1 MTQSISIKGQTFIL
15 HPCGVVY
22 WEEKGM
28 LLIADVHLGK
38 VSHFRK
44 HGSAVPAKAILK
56 NFDQLD
62 RVIEFFTPDSVCF
75 LGDLFHSHINSEWN
89 FFNSWVSGQHA
100 KLILITG
107 NHDIISDHKYEEL
120 GFAIGSEL
128 ILNDFLFTHHPQER
142 DGLFNFCGHIH
153 PGIRLQGLAKQ
164 SLKLPCFFCKP
175 QQMIVPAFGE
185 FTGIYL
191 LEPEE
196 NDKIYAM
203 TDKEVI
209 LVSH

>member
-1 MTQSISIKGQTFIL
+1 MSKTININNQTFIL
-15 HPCGVVY
+15 HPCGVVF
-22 WEEKGM
+22 WKDKDL

-62 RVIEFFTPDSVCF
+62 RVIHHFNPESICF
-75 LGDLFHSHINSEWN
+75 LGDLFHSYINTEWN
-89 FFNSWVSGQHA
+89 LFKNWISNQTA
-100 KLILITG
+100 KITLITG
-107 NHDIISDHKYEEL
+107 NHDIISEHKYEAL
-120 GFAIGSEL
+120 GIKTGTEVTL
-128 ILNDFLFTHHPQER
+128 DNFLLTHHPDQREN
-142 DGLFNFCGHIH
+142 LFNFCGHIH
-153 PGIRLQGLAKQ
+153 PGVRLQGLGKQ
-164 SLKLPCFFCKP
+164 SLKLPCFFQKTD
-175 QQMIVPAFGE
+175 QMIVPAFGE
-185 FTGIYL
+185 FTGIYI

-196 NDKIYAM
+196 NDKVYAM